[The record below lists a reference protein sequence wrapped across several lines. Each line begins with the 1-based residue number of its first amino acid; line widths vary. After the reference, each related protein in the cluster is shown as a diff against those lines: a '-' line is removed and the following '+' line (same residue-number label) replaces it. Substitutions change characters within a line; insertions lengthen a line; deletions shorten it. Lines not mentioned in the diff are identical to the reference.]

1 MSSQQTY
8 SDREQCKGVLSTGAD
23 CVDVC
28 VLCQTSKHCGNKN
41 LESCNG
47 PGWIQAIRKPS
58 VLKECSLTS
67 YDISY
72 LMYFC
77 NLQMSELLW
86 LFTKGYSSSG
96 MTVTFGFLLKIINC
110 NSIGFSS
117 SGCPESHTDCK
128 PWKMSNVTIIIIELT
143 KARMMSNIL
152 KVQQVLHDDSAWEYV
167 MSPTM
172 L

>member
-1 MSSQQTY
+1 MDFLCLCPALRLSQHRSQEVRECPPVAMSSQQTY
-8 SDREQCKGVLSTGAD
+8 CDREQCKVVLSTGAD

-58 VLKECSLTS
+58 VLKECSLHS

-77 NLQMSELLW
+77 DLQMLTE
-86 LFTKGYSSSG
+86 
-96 MTVTFGFLLKIINC
+96 VNC
-110 NSIGFSS
+110 CGCLQRVIPAADDHHIWFS
-117 SGCPESHTDCK
+117 P
-128 PWKMSNVTIIIIELT
+128 
-143 KARMMSNIL
+143 
-152 KVQQVLHDDSAWEYV
+152 
-167 MSPTM
+167 
-172 L
+172 